1 MRSSRRS
8 RRLAPPRAKL
18 PHADRGAAGSLQ
30 QRVGLCAWRCG
41 AALAGGC
48 SRRPSTTRSAC
59 SSMCNFQHRVSEVL
73 EGHGVASY
81 TGIDDVGLHA
91 QTFDQYLD
99 HLETKWSTD
108 KQECFAIVRADT
120 HFDSAWIVHHFT
132 AETIP
137 VQMWEAE
144 GELASVVEALARRHG
159 APRTRFWSSAV

>member
-1 MRSSRRS
+1 MVWRATLASMTWGCMRRRS
-8 RRLAPPRAKL
+8 A
-18 PHADRGAAGSLQ
+18 SI
-30 QRVGLCAWRCG
+30 
-41 AALAGGC
+41 
-48 SRRPSTTRSAC
+48 ST
-59 SSMCNFQHRVSEVL
+59 
-73 EGHGVASY
+73 
-81 TGIDDVGLHA
+81 
-91 QTFDQYLD
+91 D